1 MDRQR
6 GWWRDAVQTVLLAG
20 VLALLIRLFVV
31 EPFRVDGPSM
41 EPTLFTGE
49 RLLVDKVSYRFHP
62 PRRGDV
68 VVFRNPGNL
77 REDYIKRVVAL
88 PGDTVE
94 MRLGRLYV
102 NGQPVPEP
110 YVLRDGISTYGPE
123 QIPPGYCFVLGDNR
137 ANSRDSR
144 FFGPVPLHLLKGR
157 AWLIFWPPRRVHILT
172 APALAVP

>member
-1 MDRQR
+1 MVDRRR
-6 GWWRDAVQTVLLAG
+6 GWWRDAIQTVLLAG
-20 VLALLIRLFVV
+20 LLALAIRLFVV

-49 RLLVDKVSYRFHP
+49 RLLVDKISYRFHL

-68 VVFRNPGNL
+68 VVFRNPGNP
-77 REDYIKRVVAL
+77 REDYIKRVVAV
-88 PGDTVE
+88 PGDRVE

-102 NGQPVPEP
+102 NDQPAPEP

-123 QIPPGYCFVLGDNR
+123 LIPPGYIFVLGDNR

-144 FFGPVPLHLLKGR
+144 FFGPVPISLVRGR
-157 AWLIFWPPRRVHILT
+157 AWLIFWPPARVHV
-172 APALAVP
+172 LAVPSALP

>member
-1 MDRQR
+1 MDRR
-6 GWWRDAVQTVLLAG
+6 GWWRDAVQMVLLAG

-49 RLLVDKVSYRFHP
+49 RLLVDKFSYRLHP
-62 PRRGDV
+62 PGRGDV
-68 VVFRNPGNL
+68 VVFRNPRNL
-77 REDYIKRVVAL
+77 REDYIKRVVGL

-144 FFGPVPLHLLKGR
+144 FFGPVPLQLLKGR